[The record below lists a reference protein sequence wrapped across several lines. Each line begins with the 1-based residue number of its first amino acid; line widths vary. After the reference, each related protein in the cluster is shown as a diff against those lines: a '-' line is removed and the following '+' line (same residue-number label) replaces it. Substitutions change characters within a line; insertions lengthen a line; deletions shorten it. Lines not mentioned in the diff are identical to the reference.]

1 MKIADS
7 IESLTNAI
15 TQWREQGLSIAF
27 VPTMGNLHAGHI
39 SLVEEARLKCDRV
52 VVSIYVNPLQ
62 FNEASDFAAYPQTL
76 SEDQNKLVNA
86 QTDLLFLPNNEI
98 IYPDG
103 QASISKVSVPVLSD
117 ILEGEC
123 RPGHFDGVATVVNK
137 LFNLV
142 RPDIAFFGL
151 KDYQQLLVIKKM
163 VNDLNMPIQVVS
175 MPTQREADGLAMS
188 SRNSRLTP
196 EQRVQAA
203 HLNKVLIC
211 LADEFKTTTESIA
224 QLEQRAMSRL
234 DEAGFQPEYV
244 SLRDALSLQPVDHP
258 EGEVIALA
266 AARLGDVRLIDNL
279 LLEQ

>member
-7 IESLTNAI
+7 IESLTGVI

-39 SLVEEARLKCDRV
+39 SLVEEAKLKCDRV

-62 FNEASDFAAYPQTL
+62 FNEVNDFAAYPKTL
-76 SEDQNKLVNA
+76 AEDEEKLQHVQA
-86 QTDLLFLPNNEI
+86 DLLFLPDNKV
-98 IYPDG
+98 IYPEG

-117 ILEGEC
+117 MLEGEC

-163 VNDLNMPIQVVS
+163 VNDLNMPIQIVA

-188 SRNSRLTP
+188 SRNSRLTS

-203 HLNKVLIC
+203 QLFKVLKW
-211 LADEFKTTTESIA
+211 LADEFKTTKQSIG
-224 QLEQRAMSRL
+224 QLEQRAISRL
-234 DEAGFQPEYV
+234 NEAGFQSEYV
-244 SLRDALSLQPVDHP
+244 SLRDALSLQPVDHSG
-258 EGEVIALA
+258 GEVVALA
-266 AARLGDVRLIDNL
+266 AVRLGDVRLIDNIIL
-279 LLEQ
+279 K

>member
-39 SLVEEARLKCDRV
+39 SLVKEARLKCDRV

-76 SEDQNKLVNA
+76 SEDQNKLGSA

-163 VNDLNMPIQVVS
+163 VNDLNMPVQVVS

-188 SRNSRLTP
+188 SRNSRLTS
-196 EQRVQAA
+196 EQRTQAGQ
-203 HLNKVLIC
+203 LYKVLIW
-211 LADEFKTTTESIA
+211 LADECKTTTESIA

-244 SLRDALSLQPVDHP
+244 SLRDALSLQSVDHP

-279 LLEQ
+279 ILK

>member
-39 SLVEEARLKCDRV
+39 SLVKEARLKCDRV

-76 SEDQNKLVNA
+76 SEDQNKLDSA

-142 RPDIAFFGL
+142 QPDIAFFGL

-163 VNDLNMPIQVVS
+163 VNDLNMPVQVVS

-203 HLNKVLIC
+203 HLNKVLIW

-234 DEAGFQPEYV
+234 DEAGFHPEYV
-244 SLRDALSLQPVDHP
+244 LLRDALSLQPVDHP

-279 LLEQ
+279 ILK

>member
-39 SLVEEARLKCDRV
+39 SLVKEARLKCDRV

-76 SEDQNKLVNA
+76 SEDQNKLDSA

-142 RPDIAFFGL
+142 QPDIAFFGL

-163 VNDLNMPIQVVS
+163 VNDLNMPVQVVS

-203 HLNKVLIC
+203 HLNKVLIW

-279 LLEQ
+279 ILK